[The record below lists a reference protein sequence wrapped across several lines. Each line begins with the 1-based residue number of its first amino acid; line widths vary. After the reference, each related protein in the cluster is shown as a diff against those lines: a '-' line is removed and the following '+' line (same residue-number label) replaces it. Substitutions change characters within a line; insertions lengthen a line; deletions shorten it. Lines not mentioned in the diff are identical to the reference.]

1 MKNTTLLILL
11 LISLKSIGQESKL
24 KITIDER
31 IETLYSVAFF
41 NDYFLINSHENLYK
55 NTLKNK
61 LNVLKNHKAV
71 QLFDSLS
78 TKYNFSYYRTVEWIL
93 QYSNFPELK
102 KTKNKADDYSTVSE
116 DKEYL
121 LEEFKDELIKFN
133 QDTLF
138 QKYLKAIKPLNEKI
152 ISQVQNSKTIN
163 KLPSY
168 IEDYYGKKLN
178 SYNLILS
185 PLLHAGGF
193 NSEII
198 NANGEK
204 EVYALLGPNGE
215 IDFVPY
221 FDKDFIETDL
231 ILHEFGHSFVNPLM
245 EKYENNVESLRSTYF
260 TKELEKNG
268 KDQGYSEWKYIFN
281 ELLLRATTIHI
292 AKQKFGNKKAE
303 KLLDFEKSVGFEL
316 VEKIVEILKEYE
328 LNRHTYA
335 TFDEFYPIL
344 IERMKNH

>member
-1 MKNTTLLILL
+1 MKKQKLLILL
-11 LISLKSIGQESKL
+11 LLISYKSIGQESKL

-41 NDYFLINSHENLYK
+41 DNYFLVNNHENLYK

-61 LNVLKNHKAV
+61 LNVLKNHRAV
-71 QLFDSLS
+71 ELFDSLS

-93 QYSNFPELK
+93 QYSNFPEFK
-102 KTKNKADDYSTVSE
+102 KTKKKADNYSTVSE
-116 DKEYL
+116 NKEHL
-121 LEEFKDELIKFN
+121 LDEFRKELIKFN
-133 QDTLF
+133 QDSLF
-138 QKYLKAIKPLNEKI
+138 QKYLRAVKPLNEKVL
-152 ISQVQNSKTIN
+152 SQVKNSKSID
-163 KLPSY
+163 KLPIY
-168 IEDYYGKKLN
+168 LEEYYGKKLN

-198 NANGEK
+198 NENGEK

-231 ILHEFGHSFVNPLM
+231 ILHEFGHSFVNPLI
-245 EKYENNVESLRSTYF
+245 EKYAKGIESLSFKYF

-268 KDQGYSEWKYIFN
+268 KSQGYSEWKYIFN
-281 ELLLRATTIHI
+281 ELILRATTIHI
-292 AKQKFGNKKAE
+292 TKQKFGEEKA
-303 KLLDFEKSVGFEL
+303 KVLLDFEKSIGFGL
-316 VEKIVEILKEYE
+316 VENIAEILKEYE
-328 LNRHTYA
+328 LNKNKYD
-335 TFDEFYPIL
+335 TFDKFYPVL
-344 IERMKNH
+344 IERMK